1 MIPNPNTM
9 NDKTAAN
16 NDPIPSLTELTVS
29 IENKDMHVNT
39 DPNRA
44 KKIPLFI
51 TIFLK
56 GLKKIHL

>member
-1 MIPNPNTM
+1 M
-9 NDKTAAN
+9 NDKIKAIN
-16 NDPIPSLTELTVS
+16 EPMPSLTELTVS
-29 IENKDMHVNT
+29 IEINDIHTNT
-39 DPNRA
+39 LPNRA

>member
-1 MIPNPNTM
+1 MIPNENTM
-9 NDKTAAN
+9 KDKIAAN
-16 NDPIPSLTELTVS
+16 NEPIPSLTELTVS
-29 IENKDMHVNT
+29 IPINDTHVNT